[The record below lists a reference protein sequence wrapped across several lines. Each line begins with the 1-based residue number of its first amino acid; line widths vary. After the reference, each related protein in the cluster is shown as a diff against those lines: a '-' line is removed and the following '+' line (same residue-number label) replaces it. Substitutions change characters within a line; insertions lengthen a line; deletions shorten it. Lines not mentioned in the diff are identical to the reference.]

1 MSAKEF
7 KELFD
12 DVSDASP
19 QDVFKAISDPSRRK
33 ILKILQ
39 GGSRNAGELAQAFDF
54 TKGSLSHHF
63 NILKGA
69 NLVRCERRGQQ
80 IVYMLNMSVFEETV
94 AMLLNLFGASRRP
107 AESESNERLEVMPS
121 PRPSPGGR
129 GST

>member
-1 MSAKEF
+1 MSEKEF
-7 KELFD
+7 KELFV

-19 QDVFKAISDPSRRK
+19 HDVFKAISDPSRRK

-39 GGSRNAGELAQAFDF
+39 RGSRSAGELAEAFDF

-63 NILKGA
+63 NILKAA

-94 AMLLNLFGASRRP
+94 AMLLDLFGGKSGEDKTEDENHEAQSR
-107 AESESNERLEVMPS
+107 
-121 PRPSPGGR
+121 
-129 GST
+129 

>member
-7 KELFD
+7 KELFV
-12 DVSDASP
+12 DVPDASP

-39 GGSRNAGELAQAFDF
+39 KGSRSAGELSEAFEF

-80 IVYMLNMSVFEETV
+80 IVYMLNMSVLEETM
-94 AMLLNLFGASRRP
+94 AMLLDLFGGNNGSSSKGG
-107 AESESNERLEVMPS
+107 ES
-121 PRPSPGGR
+121 
-129 GST
+129 

>member
-1 MSAKEF
+1 MSEKEF
-7 KELFD
+7 KELFV

-39 GGSRNAGELAQAFDF
+39 GGSRSAGELAEAFDF

-94 AMLLNLFGASRRP
+94 AMLLDLFGGKSGESKAEEESHEAQSR
-107 AESESNERLEVMPS
+107 
-121 PRPSPGGR
+121 
-129 GST
+129 

>member
-1 MSAKEF
+1 MSEKEF
-7 KELFD
+7 KDSFI

-39 GGSRNAGELAQAFDF
+39 RGSRSAGELAEAFDF

-63 NILKGA
+63 NILKAA

-94 AMLLNLFGASRRP
+94 AMLLDLFGGQRKP
-107 AESESNERLEVMPS
+107 AESEESHEAQSR
-121 PRPSPGGR
+121 
-129 GST
+129 